1 MRLKIAKG
9 ETTPIKNNVA
19 CSIQISCTHVDED
32 GHMQVEMNY
41 EGDACL
47 AAYLLE
53 GAQQIISEKIEEEE
67 VSYPTSKCI

>member
-9 ETTPIKNNVA
+9 EVTPLNSNIA
-19 CSIQISCTHVDED
+19 CSISISCTHPDED
-32 GHMQVEMNY
+32 GHMHVEMNY
-41 EGDACL
+41 EGDASL

-67 VSYPTSKCI
+67 ISYPTSKCI